1 MLNNASKFV
10 LTGLFLLA
18 QYAHAEDRSVWQGVY
33 VLEQADRGK
42 ALFTQHCVACHT
54 DEPGKVAGHGPA
66 PQVFGADFEFRWID
80 ASVLDVLDLV
90 RQTMPE
96 AAPNSLS
103 LDEYGDLTAYI
114 LQLNGYPVGEIL
126 DPRDRVGLE
135 NIFIEPEG

>member
-1 MLNNASKFV
+1 MRNR
-10 LTGLFLLA
+10 FLLLLSLA
-18 QYAHAEDRSVWQGVY
+18 ATCAWAEDGSVWQGVY
-33 VLEQADRGK
+33 AEDQADRGQ

-66 PQVFGADFEFRWID
+66 PQVFGADFEYRWID

-103 LDEYGDLTAYI
+103 LDEYGDLTAFI
-114 LQLNGYPVGEIL
+114 LKLNGYPVGETL
-126 DPRDRVGLE
+126 DPRDRLALE
-135 NIFIEPEG
+135 NIFIEPEQ